1 MGMDIVLKIDNRMKG
16 FLGKFQESSNIAMV
30 RTLNTQAALT
40 RKDAIKNVKADFTIR
55 NNFTTRQIQF
65 EKATETRN
73 TTLAYRAESRVG
85 ATKKAGYMKLQEE
98 GGKKRN
104 KAGSGNISIGR
115 RAARGGSTGNVI
127 QNKYHLRNITRWDF
141 AWGGYTQFHKSKKAK
156 HVALA
161 AAAFK
166 NKKLILANPK
176 QFGGDLLYYIYTQNK
191 RDNNYLFF
199 PPDLSDVYI
208 EQISSWKEDK
218 NVKDGDQYENWK
230 PTGPD
235 HYFDCEKMMLV
246 LIEFARKTLT
256 DKQWRKG
263 EGSWIDKTPTVVI
276 NNTQNGKNWGNGW
289 R

>member
-1 MGMDIVLKIDNRMKG
+1 MDIVLKIDDNMKG
-16 FLGKFQESSNIAMV
+16 FLGKFQDASNIAMV
-30 RTLNTQAALT
+30 RTLNTQAALS

-166 NKKLILANPK
+166 NKKLILAKNRILEVTAFKASGRKPRIK
-176 QFGGDLLYYIYTQNK
+176 TRVLYT
-191 RDNNYLFF
+191 
-199 PPDLSDVYI
+199 V
-208 EQISSWKEDK
+208 EHK
-218 NVKDGDQYENWK
+218 NVMVKSNPWLEPATRKPAVDGPNIYK
-230 PTGPD
+230 
-235 HYFDCEKMMLV
+235 HALKKLFK
-246 LIEFARKTLT
+246 
-256 DKQWRKG
+256 
-263 EGSWIDKTPTVVI
+263 EGKIV
-276 NNTQNGKNWGNGW
+276 
-289 R
+289 